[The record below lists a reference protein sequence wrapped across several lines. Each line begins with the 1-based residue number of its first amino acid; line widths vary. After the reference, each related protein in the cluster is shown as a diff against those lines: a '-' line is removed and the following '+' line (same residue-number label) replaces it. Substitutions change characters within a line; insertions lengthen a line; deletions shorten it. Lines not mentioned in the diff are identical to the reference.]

1 MTYTS
6 ILVHAEPDV
15 AAAPR
20 LTCAAAVA
28 ERFDA
33 LLMGVG
39 AELIQSTAV
48 ADPFGMLAMEWQG
61 VMRQQL
67 EDNLKAAEKAFF
79 QYAGKL
85 RTDWRTLYEPP
96 TDALCRTARG
106 ADLVVAGGAPVEG
119 VDYWRQVD
127 TAELAI
133 RAGRPVLVAP
143 PMQQTFHGDRILVA
157 WKDTREARR
166 ALADAMPFLKR
177 AEAVVVMEVCAD
189 DRVEA
194 AEFHTAEV
202 VAHLKRHGVEA
213 SAKVEA
219 APDER
224 AGGALNVQ
232 AQAMAADLIV
242 AGCYGHS
249 RMREWVMGG
258 VTRSL
263 IHVPERFVLLSH

>member
-1 MTYTS
+1 MTIAS
-6 ILVHAEPDV
+6 VLVHAEPD
-15 AAAPR
+15 AAASPR
-20 LTCAAAVA
+20 LACAAAVA
-28 ERFDA
+28 ESFDA

-39 AELIQSTAV
+39 AELLQSTAV

-67 EDNLKAAEKAFF
+67 EDNLKTAEQAFR
-79 QYAGKL
+79 QHARDL
-85 RTDWRTLYEPP
+85 RTDWRTLYQPP
-96 TDALCRTARG
+96 TEALCHIARG
-106 ADLVVAGGAPVEG
+106 ADLIVAGGAPLTG
-119 VDYWRQVD
+119 ADYWRQAD

-143 PMQQTFHGDRILVA
+143 PTQRTFHGDRILVA

-177 AEAVVVMEVCAD
+177 AEAVVVMEVCAE

-194 AEFHTAEV
+194 AEFHTSEV

-213 SAKVEA
+213 SARVEVEA
-219 APDER
+219 DER
-224 AGGALNVQ
+224 ACAEINIQ
-232 AQAMAADLIV
+232 ARSMAADLIV

-258 VTRSL
+258 VSQGL
-263 IHVPERFVLLSH
+263 IHAPERFVLLSH

>member
-1 MTYTS
+1 MTFTS
-6 ILVHAEPDV
+6 ILVHAEPD
-15 AAAPR
+15 AAASPR
-20 LTCAAAVA
+20 LVCAAAIA
-28 ERFDA
+28 EHFDA

-48 ADPFGMLAMEWQG
+48 ADPFGILAMEWLG
-61 VMRQQL
+61 VLRQQL
-67 EDNLKAAEKAFF
+67 EDNLKAAEQTFR
-79 QYAGKL
+79 QHAGSL
-85 RTDWRTLYEPP
+85 RTDWRTLYQPP
-96 TDALCRTARG
+96 TEALCDTARG
-106 ADLVVAGGAPVEG
+106 ADLIVAGGAPLTG
-119 VDYWRQVD
+119 ADYWRQAD

-143 PMQQTFHGDRILVA
+143 PTQRTFRGDRILVA

-177 AEAVVVMEVCAD
+177 AEAVVVMEVCAS

-194 AEFHTAEV
+194 AEIHTSEV

-213 SAKVEA
+213 SAKVEVEA
-219 APDER
+219 DER
-224 AGGALNVQ
+224 ACAAINIQ

-249 RMREWVMGG
+249 RMREWVLGG
-258 VTRSL
+258 VSRGL
-263 IHVPERFVLLSH
+263 IHAPERFVLLSH

>member
-1 MTYTS
+1 MTFTS
-6 ILVHAEPDV
+6 ILVHAEPD
-15 AAAPR
+15 AAASPR
-20 LTCAAAVA
+20 LACAATVA

-39 AELIQSTAV
+39 AELLQSTAV

-67 EDNLKAAEKAFF
+67 EDNLKTAEQAFRRH
-79 QYAGKL
+79 AGHL
-85 RTDWRTLYEPP
+85 RTDWRTLYQPP
-96 TDALCRTARG
+96 TEAICHTARG
-106 ADLVVAGGAPVEG
+106 ADLIVAGGAPLTG
-119 VDYWRQVD
+119 ADYWRQVD
-127 TAELAI
+127 TGELAI

-143 PMQQTFHGDRILVA
+143 PVQRTFHGDRILVA

-166 ALADAMPFLKR
+166 ALADAMPFLKS
-177 AEAVVVMEVCAD
+177 AEAIVVMEVCAE

-202 VAHLKRHGVEA
+202 IAHLKRHGIEA
-213 SAKVEA
+213 SAKVEVET
-219 APDER
+219 DDR
-224 AGGALNVQ
+224 ACVEINIQ

-249 RMREWVMGG
+249 RMREWVLGG
-258 VTRSL
+258 VSRGL
-263 IHVPERFVLLSH
+263 IHAPERFVLLSH

>member
-1 MTYTS
+1 MTFTS
-6 ILVHAEPDV
+6 ILVHAEPD
-15 AAAPR
+15 AAASPR
-20 LTCAAAVA
+20 LACAVAVA

-39 AELIQSTAV
+39 AELLQSTAV

-67 EDNLKAAEKAFF
+67 EDNLKAAEQTFRLH
-79 QYAGKL
+79 AGSL
-85 RTDWRTLYEPP
+85 RTDWRTLYAPP
-96 TDALCRTARG
+96 TDALCGAARA
-106 ADLVVAGGAPVEG
+106 ADLIVAGGAPLTG
-119 VDYWRQVD
+119 ADYWRQAD

-143 PMQQTFHGDRILVA
+143 PTHRTFHGDRILVA

-166 ALADAMPFLKR
+166 AVADAMPFLKR
-177 AEAVVVMEVCAD
+177 AEAVVVMEVCTKD
-189 DRVEA
+189 QVEA
-194 AEFHTAEV
+194 AEFHTSEV

-213 SAKVEA
+213 SAKVEVEA
-219 APDER
+219 DDR
-224 AGGALNVQ
+224 ACVELNIQ

-258 VTRSL
+258 VSRGL
-263 IHVPERFVLLSH
+263 IQAPERFVLLSH